1 MTKRT
6 FQILDEMNVAD
17 EQNKTIT
24 CIVCPDFLRAQTCKQ
39 GAEIAMGVPAEIGHK
54 IMFEPDRYKPLLVVI
69 DMEEFNKRSAL

>member
-24 CIVCPDFLRAQTCKQ
+24 CIVCPDHIRSQTHPM
-39 GAEIAMGVPAEIGHK
+39 GIEVAMGVPAEIGL
-54 IMFEPDRYKPLLVVI
+54 EPDRYKPLLVVI
-69 DMEEFNKRSAL
+69 DMEEFNKRRAL